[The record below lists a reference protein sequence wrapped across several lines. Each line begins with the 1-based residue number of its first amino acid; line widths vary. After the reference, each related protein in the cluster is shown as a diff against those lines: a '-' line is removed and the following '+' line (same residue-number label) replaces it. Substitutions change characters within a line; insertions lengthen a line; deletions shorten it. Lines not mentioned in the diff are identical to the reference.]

1 VTCLATV
8 AKWMQRVD
16 EIILQKYLER
26 TIDEGERDKRK
37 QNRLYVGVRYAQ
49 MGRRMEWNE

>member
-1 VTCLATV
+1 
-8 AKWMQRVD
+8 MQRVD

-37 QNRLYVGVRYAQ
+37 QNRLYVGVRCAQ